1 MGKND
6 VKTIYVCTECGHI
19 HTKWSGKCK
28 ECGAWDSL
36 EEEIS
41 APTVASPIRQGTVVI
56 SSEPELISDIDVES
70 HEEIRIETGI
80 SEFDRALGGGI
91 VKGSVVLISGEPG
104 IGKSTILLQICKSLN
119 TKKKILYVSGEE
131 SSRQIKLRAERL
143 GVKGDNVYLICET
156 NIDVII
162 SYVSKLKP
170 DLLIVDSIQT
180 TYSSAVESIPGS
192 ITQVKQ
198 CALSLIK
205 MTKETSVATVI
216 VGHVN
221 KDGGIAGPKVLE
233 HMVDV
238 VLTFEGER
246 SQFYRL
252 IRASKNRYGSTNEI
266 GVFEM
271 GDKGLIEIVDPS
283 RAMLSEKPK
292 NVAGSCTVC
301 VHEGS
306 RPILAEIQSLVYK
319 TAFPSPKRVVT
330 GLDYNRV
337 SILLA
342 VIEKRLGI
350 YLSSQDVYLNVI
362 GGLRLDE
369 PSSDLAIVMSVISAY
384 RNIEIDDKT
393 VAIGEVGLLGEVR
406 SVSFASSRIKE
417 ASRLGYKR
425 VIIPK
430 SSYPK
435 DMPPLPEDFEIIG
448 VKSITEILKLFS

>member
-221 KDGGIAGPKVLE
+221 KDGGIAGPN
-233 HMVDV
+233 H
-238 VLTFEGER
+238 
-246 SQFYRL
+246 
-252 IRASKNRYGSTNEI
+252 
-266 GVFEM
+266 
-271 GDKGLIEIVDPS
+271 
-283 RAMLSEKPK
+283 
-292 NVAGSCTVC
+292 
-301 VHEGS
+301 
-306 RPILAEIQSLVYK
+306 
-319 TAFPSPKRVVT
+319 KRRRKW
-330 GLDYNRV
+330 N
-337 SILLA
+337 
-342 VIEKRLGI
+342 
-350 YLSSQDVYLNVI
+350 
-362 GGLRLDE
+362 
-369 PSSDLAIVMSVISAY
+369 
-384 RNIEIDDKT
+384 
-393 VAIGEVGLLGEVR
+393 
-406 SVSFASSRIKE
+406 
-417 ASRLGYKR
+417 
-425 VIIPK
+425 
-430 SSYPK
+430 SY
-435 DMPPLPEDFEIIG
+435 
-448 VKSITEILKLFS
+448 